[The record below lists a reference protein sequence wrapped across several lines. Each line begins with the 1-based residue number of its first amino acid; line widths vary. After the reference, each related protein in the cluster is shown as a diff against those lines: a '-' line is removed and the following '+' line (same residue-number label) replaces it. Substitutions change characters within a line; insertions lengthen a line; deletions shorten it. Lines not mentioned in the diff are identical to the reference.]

1 MYRRLQFLCLVF
13 SIGKHFSLLKGGESG
28 EMGLLVL
35 FSSRLDY
42 GKLGLFLNDNV
53 YPQLVG
59 VQINRSF
66 VEISL
71 EIPQK
76 IKNRITV

>member
-1 MYRRLQFLCLVF
+1 M
-13 SIGKHFSLLKGGESG
+13 G

-42 GKLGLFLNDNV
+42 GKLDLFLNDSV

-59 VQINRSF
+59 VQINRTV

>member
-13 SIGKHFSLLKGGESG
+13 SITKHSSLLRGGGAG

-42 GKLGLFLNDNV
+42 GKLGLFLNDSV
-53 YPQLVG
+53 YPQFVG
-59 VQINRSF
+59 VQINRTV

>member
-1 MYRRLQFLCLVF
+1 
-13 SIGKHFSLLKGGESG
+13 
-28 EMGLLVL
+28 MGLLVL

-42 GKLGLFLNDNV
+42 GKLGLFLNDSV
-53 YPQLVG
+53 YPQFVG
-59 VQINRSF
+59 VQINRTV